1 MHKLRRLLV
10 LLAVASAANGC
21 WLGHKSG
28 SQQPRS
34 TPSTLT
40 VENHHWLDANIYLVH
55 DGQRSRL
62 GTATAAR
69 TLKLTFPPSFIGQ
82 LGTIQLI
89 ADPVGASAGI
99 VSQSIVVKP
108 GTRVVW
114 TLESDLARSS
124 LSVY

>member
-1 MHKLRRLLV
+1 MQSIRRLLA
-10 LLAVASAANGC
+10 LTAVVFAASGC
-21 WLGHKSG
+21 WWGHKSE
-28 SQQPRS
+28 SQPPRS

-40 VENHHWLDANIYLVH
+40 VENHHWLDANIYVMH

-69 TLKLTFPPSFIGQ
+69 TLRLTFPPSFLGQ

-99 VSQSIVVKP
+99 VSQSIVLKP

-114 TLESDLARSS
+114 TLESDLSRSS
-124 LSVY
+124 LAVY